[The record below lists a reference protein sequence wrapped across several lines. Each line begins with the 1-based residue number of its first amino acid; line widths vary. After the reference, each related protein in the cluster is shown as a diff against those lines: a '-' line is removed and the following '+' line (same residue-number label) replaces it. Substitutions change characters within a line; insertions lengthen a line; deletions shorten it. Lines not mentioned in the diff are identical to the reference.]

1 MKHILGVLIMMTL
14 GLTACSIDGGGDSEE
29 DRFVE
34 DLLGKMTL
42 EEKIGQMNQR
52 TGQWEMTGPAPK
64 TDGSQQLLDDLKQG
78 RVGSMLNVVGAE
90 ATRKAQQLVVE
101 NSRLGIPLIFG
112 YDVVH
117 GHQTMFPIPLGE
129 AASWDPELARLS
141 ASVAAKEAA
150 ANGLQWTFAPMVDVG
165 RDARWGRVMEGAGED
180 TYLGSAFAKAR
191 VQGFQGDDLSN
202 EYTIAA
208 CAKHFAGYAFSE
220 SGRDYNAVEIGGES
234 LHNVVLPTFKAA
246 SDAGVATFMNSFNT
260 IDGLPA
266 TASSYL
272 QRTLLKGQWE
282 FDGFVVS
289 DWNSIGEMI
298 QHGAAADLKE
308 AALRAIKGGSDM
320 DMEADAYLSHLK
332 ELVESGEVDERYVD
346 DAVRRILRI
355 KYRLGL
361 FDDPYKYCN
370 EDREKNSL
378 LTVENKEAARK
389 VASESMVLLKN
400 ENNILPVGKDV
411 KSIAVIGPLADD
423 KDSPLGNWRAKAISN
438 SAVSLLEGVTA
449 ACDDDIK
456 VNYAKGCDLVTGERT
471 FSNILTFNQDD
482 RSGFKEAVKAA
493 KKSDVV
499 LLAIG
504 EDAYQ
509 SGEGRSQT
517 DITLSGLQVELF
529 EEIYKVNKNIVVV
542 LMTGRPVVIPELA
555 EKAAAI
561 LETWHAGSEA
571 GNAMADVLFGKI
583 NPSGK
588 LPMTFPRSVGQI
600 PIYYNYKNTGRPG
613 GNEMDNL
620 WSRYTDS
627 PNTPQYPF
635 GYGLSYTSFA
645 YSDLNLDKTEIQP
658 GGDVKVSVTVN
669 NTGNVKGKE
678 VIQLYIRDEVAT
690 YARPVK
696 ELKGFNKIELNA
708 GESKEVTFTLGKDEL
723 GYFHPN
729 GTYVI
734 EKGSFKVMVGGNS
747 AETIETSFVIK

>member
-1 MKHILGVLIMMTL
+1 MLLL
-14 GLTACSIDGGGDSEE
+14 LNACSSSSGSNSEE
-29 DRFVE
+29 ERFVE
-34 DLLGKMTL
+34 ALLGKMTL

-64 TDGSQQLLDDLKQG
+64 NNNSQQLLEDLKNG
-78 RVGSMLNVVGAE
+78 HVGSMLNVVGAE
-90 ATRKAQQLVVE
+90 ATRKAQQLVVD

-129 AASWDPELARLS
+129 AASWDPELAMLS

-150 ANGLQWTFAPMVDVG
+150 ATGLQWTFAPMVDVG

-180 TYLGSAFAKAR
+180 AYLGSAFAKAR
-191 VQGFQGDDLSN
+191 VEGFQGSDLSN
-202 EYTIAA
+202 ENTIAA

-234 LHNVVLPTFKAA
+234 LHNVVLPPFKAA

-260 IDGLPA
+260 IDGMPA

-272 QRTLLKGQWE
+272 QRTLLKGQWG

-308 AALRAIKGGSDM
+308 AALRAVKGGSDM
-320 DMEADAYLSHLK
+320 DMEAHAYLAYLK
-332 ELVESGEVDERYVD
+332 ELVESGEVDVKYID

-370 EDREKNSL
+370 DEREKNNL
-378 LTVENKEAARK
+378 LTDEHKEAARK
-389 VASESMVLLKN
+389 VARESMVLLRN
-400 ENNILPVGKDV
+400 EKQILPIDEAV

-423 KDSPLGNWRAKAISN
+423 KDSPLGNWRAQAISN
-438 SAVSLLEGVTA
+438 SAVSLLEGVKSAVGTG
-449 ACDDDIK
+449 IK
-456 VNYAKGCDLVTGERT
+456 VNYAKGCDLVTGDRT
-471 FSNILTFNQDD
+471 FGNILNFNNDD
-482 RSGFKEAVKAA
+482 RSAFKEAVRAA

-517 DITLSGLQVELF
+517 DITLSGLQNELF
-529 EEIYKVNKNIVVV
+529 EAIYKVNKNVVVV

-555 EKAAAI
+555 EKAPAI

-571 GNAMADVLFGKI
+571 GNAIADVLFGKY

-588 LPMTFPRSVGQI
+588 LPMTFPRNVGQV
-600 PIYYNYKNTGRPG
+600 PIYYNHKNTGRPVG
-613 GNEMDNL
+613 DDMGNL

-627 PNTPQYPF
+627 PNTPLYPF
-635 GYGLSYTSFA
+635 GYGLSYTSFM
-645 YSDLNLDKTEIQP
+645 YSNLHLDKNEIST
-658 GGDVKVSVTVN
+658 GDEVKVMVTVTN
-669 NTGNVKGKE
+669 SGKVKGKE

-696 ELKGFNKIELNA
+696 ELKGFKKVELA
-708 GESKEVTFTLGKDEL
+708 PGESKEVSFTLGKDEL

-729 GTYVI
+729 GAYVL
-734 EKGSFKVMVGGNS
+734 ESGKFKIMVGGNS
-747 AETIETSFVIK
+747 IETIDTTFTMN